1 MKKNYY
7 EELLDLDKIIKP
19 RKKDYYRTLLKQDKI
34 VNLLIFIAMF
44 ISHPV
49 YNKLNDAS
57 EHMNCSVNYMS
68 VELDFIYFIVTVL
81 AFILPIYN
89 KKRVKKIAICSSDI
103 YSNVKKT
110 KMNLIY
116 TILQIFIPFVINLL
130 LVAILKGTELY
141 LYIRIIACLLSLAGM
156 LFVIV
161 TLNYLIIDK
170 FDSIPK
176 QVISIVA
183 FHLLVTVIIYSYF
196 NFMSI
201 HLSTYNVYT
210 PFNVYRLDYN
220 LYDTFRSTQLFFM
233 GGFECGVSSC
243 VPVYPLNNVSFYTII
258 GIVSYIYLRELNDKR
273 DCKEYKITT
282 NKMMYSIVFYLY
294 VIALTL
300 SIDFTGLLG
309 YIKLMIMFIV
319 LALLLVKFKKIKIK
333 RNTIISIGIIFICC
347 FTFSKIVYKTH
358 FFNQPYSYRDQE
370 NLVGI
375 NIHTMFN
382 DENEY
387 YDFEIANNQQL
398 EKFITQYQNECVSD
412 YYNSNANKE
421 SKIILAVVYQNDY
434 EMIYYYYNID
444 EQDFKMIINKLNDLG
459 YEQQ

>member
-7 EELLDLDKIIKP
+7 EELLEQDKKIKP
-19 RKKDYYRTLLKQDKI
+19 RKKDYYRALLKQDKI

-49 YNKLNDAS
+49 YNKLNGAS
-57 EHMNCSVNYMS
+57 KHVGCSVNYMS
-68 VELDFIYFIVTVL
+68 FELDLIYLIVTVL

-89 KKRVKKIAICSSDI
+89 KKRAEKIALCSSNI

-110 KMNLIY
+110 KMNLKY
-116 TILQIFIPFVINLL
+116 TILQILIPFSINLL
-130 LVAILKGTELY
+130 LVAILKDTEIYLY
-141 LYIRIIACLLSLAGM
+141 LWIFLCLLSLAGM

-176 QVISIVA
+176 QVISMVA
-183 FHLLVTVIIYSYF
+183 FHLLVSVVIYSYF

-201 HLSTYNVYT
+201 HLSTYNIYNT
-210 PFNVYRLDYN
+210 PLHVYRLDYN
-220 LYDTFRSTQLFFM
+220 LYNTFRSTQLYFI
-233 GGFECGVSSC
+233 GLFECGVSSC
-243 VPVYPLNNVSFYTII
+243 VPGYPLNNVLFYTII
-258 GIVSYIYLRELNDKR
+258 GIVAYIYLMILNDKR
-273 DCKEYKITT
+273 DCNLYKITT

-309 YIKLMIMFIV
+309 YIKLMFIF
-319 LALLLVKFKKIKIK
+319 LALLLVKLKTIKIK

-347 FTFSKIVYKTH
+347 FIFSKIVFKTH
-358 FFNQPYSYRDQE
+358 FFNQPYSYRNQE

-375 NIHTMFN
+375 NIQTTFN
-382 DENEY
+382 DDNEY
-387 YDFEIANNQQL
+387 YNFEIENNQQL
-398 EKFITQYQNECVSD
+398 EKLIIQYQNEWISD
-412 YYNSNANKE
+412 YYSSNTNKE
-421 SKIILAVVYQNDY
+421 SNMVLSVIYQEDY
-434 EMIYYYYNID
+434 KTTYYYYNID
-444 EQDFKMIINKLNDLG
+444 VQDFKMIINKLNDLG
-459 YEQQ
+459 CEQQ